1 MTDEEKKL
9 KEAEIEDA
17 QVADT
22 GTDTDKKSETDTETA
37 TSDSAADP
45 DTDTGDK
52 PDTDTEPAISDEQE
66 AFNRLGLSGQF
77 VSPVDALN
85 RMPDF
90 NRHIDHL
97 NKRNLTLEQE
107 LAEARKTKPVPLN
120 SDQFRD
126 KFDENPLDAL
136 DSAGLAKKED
146 VESLQTEIQRLQDRD
161 NSRNFADSLSEYPE
175 LKNVVSAYRIG
186 RTPVSGMNPY
196 WDKMKELMSEY
207 PGLETASPE
216 VIVKI
221 LLPHAKKLVNPG
233 QKPPVGKVS
242 DADKAGA
249 NSPSPGKTARTTTP
263 DYSNMTSDQ
272 IMADMRKRG
281 QVNY

>member
-1 MTDEEKKL
+1 MTDEEKKPKEDEL
-9 KEAEIEDA
+9 KDA
-17 QVADT
+17 PVDDT
-22 GTDTDKKSETDTETA
+22 LDTSTD
-37 TSDSAADP
+37 DSPADP
-45 DTDTGDK
+45 DK
-52 PDTDTEPAISDEQE
+52 PKDDDPDPAPEPAISDEQKAFDE
-66 AFNRLGLSGQF
+66 AGLSGQF
-77 VSPVDALN
+77 GSAAEAL
-85 RMPDF
+85 RRIPDF
-90 NRHIDHL
+90 NRHTDQLH
-97 NKRNLTLEQE
+97 KRNLTLEQE
-107 LAEARKTKPVPLN
+107 LAEARKTKTVPLN
-120 SDQFRD
+120 SEQFRD

-221 LLPHAKKLVNPG
+221 LLPHAKKLIDAG
-233 QKPPVGKVS
+233 QKPPVDKVS

-249 NSPSPGKTARTTTP
+249 NSPPPGKTARTTTP

-272 IMADMRKRG
+272 IEADMRKRG
-281 QVNY
+281 LVNY